1 MRPPAQG
8 ATTRVL
14 GVIGKPISH
23 SRSPV
28 LHNAA
33 LASLGEDIVYVPLL
47 VDDLREFLASSLFSR
62 QDFMGFS
69 VTIPHKETAL
79 LCCDEARGAASSRTR
94 RSRAR
99 LTRSRIAQVDPVAA
113 RIGAVNTLVRRPDGT
128 LKGYNTDCFA
138 ALDAIE
144 AGLGSSV
151 SGKSLLV
158 VGAGGAGRAIA
169 FEAAHRGARV
179 LIANRS
185 DERAAAL
192 AADVGAEAVPW
203 ATLQAGNARADV
215 LANTTSVGMQ
225 PDVGSTPVPAAALPN
240 FGLVFDAVYTPLETR
255 LLREAKAA
263 GAVPVNG
270 VDMFVGQAAKQ
281 FELFTGRPAPMALM
295 RATLMEAMGM

>member
-1 MRPPAQG
+1 M
-8 ATTRVL
+8 L

-33 LASLGEDIVYVPLL
+33 LASVGEDIVYVPLL

-62 QDFMGFS
+62 KDFMGFS

-79 LCCDEARGAASSRTR
+79 LCCDEARDAASARAL

-151 SGKSLLV
+151 AGKSLLV

-192 AADVGAEAVPW
+192 AADVDAEAVQW
-203 ATLQAGNARADV
+203 ATLQAGSARADI

-263 GAVPVNG
+263 GAVAVNG